1 MESLDE
7 AVLIWRK
14 STGLRLDPQ
23 IPGFHMYGADICQEA
38 KRLQMKCYAI
48 AAFCIH
54 NTNQYAMFP
63 WQFWWGYLRMRRK
76 WKAQLPI
83 RTTCTEITHWC
94 WPMIRWNVVQAANI
108 MLGRHQAFKRLT
120 DPARLYRE
128 LVARGLVNPAESKLT
143 KNR

>member
-1 MESLDE
+1 MARTFVKKETPTDE
-7 AVLIWRK
+7 VLRYC
-14 STGLRLDPQ
+14 RLLHSQ
-23 IPGFHMYGADICQEA
+23 YQSV
-38 KRLQMKCYAI
+38 CYVPVAI
-48 AAFCIH
+48 
-54 NTNQYAMFP
+54 
-63 WQFWWGYLRMRRK
+63 WWGYLRMRRK

-120 DPARLYRE
+120 DFVSLYRE
-128 LVARGLVNPAESKLT
+128 LVVRGLVNPAESKLT